1 MIPWDDGT
9 RIAGAPFGFAGW
21 TRCVMRVLAMAA
33 IIFGLMG
40 PMVLLRL
47 TGFKAAAQWVVRL
60 ACRAVLRVMSLPITC
75 SGSPMPYPGAVVAN
89 HCSWL
94 DIFSLNAVQ
103 RVLFVAKAEVQAW
116 PLIGLIAR
124 SVGTVFIERRASH
137 AVKHR
142 NVVLGYIAKGQRLL
156 FFPEG
161 TSTDGQ
167 RVLPFRSTLFAAF
180 LEPEVRE
187 SVWVQ
192 PVTLNYVAP
201 AGADPRFYGWWGDT
215 DFAPDLFRVL
225 AQPVQGRIE
234 VVFHPPIKAT
244 DVASRKDMARRCEQA
259 VRSGLL
265 DTL

>member
-9 RIAGAPFGFAGW
+9 RIAGAPYGLAGW
-21 TRCVMRVLAMAA
+21 TRCVLRVLAMAV

-47 TGFKAAAQWVVRL
+47 AGFSAAAQWIVRL
-60 ACRAVLRVMSLPITC
+60 ACREVLRVMSLPIIC
-75 SGSPMPYPGAVVAN
+75 FGSPMPFPGAVVAN

-103 RVLFVAKAEVQAW
+103 RVLFVAKAEVQVW

-142 NVVLGYIAKGQRLL
+142 NVVLDYIRKGQRLL

-187 SVWVQ
+187 TVWVQ

-201 AGADPRFYGWWGDT
+201 SGTDPRFYGWWGDT

-234 VVFHPPIKAT
+234 VVFHPPIKAS
-244 DVASRKDMARRCEQA
+244 DVADRKDMARRCEQA
-259 VRSGLL
+259 VRSGLKNAV
-265 DTL
+265 

>member
-21 TRCVMRVLAMAA
+21 IRCVLRVLAMAV

-47 TGFKAAAQWVVRL
+47 LGFTAAAQWIVRL
-60 ACRAVLRVMSLPITC
+60 ACRGILRVMCLPITC
-75 SGSPMPYPGAVVAN
+75 AGSPMVYPGAVVAN

-142 NVVLGYIAKGQRLL
+142 NVVLDYIVKGHRLL

-187 SVWVQ
+187 TVWVQ

-201 AGADPRFYGWWGDT
+201 HGADPRFYGWWGDT

-234 VVFHPPIKAT
+234 VVFHPPIKAS
-244 DVASRKDMARRCEQA
+244 DVVDRKDMARRCEQA

-265 DTL
+265 DAF

>member
-1 MIPWDDGT
+1 MIPWDDGK
-9 RIAGAPFGFAGW
+9 RIAGPPFGFAGW
-21 TRCVMRVLAMAA
+21 VRCVLRVIAMAV

-40 PMVLLRL
+40 PMVLLRVVGL
-47 TGFKAAAQWVVRL
+47 TSVAQWIVRL
-60 ACRAVLRVMSLPITC
+60 ACRCVLRVMSLPITC
-75 SGSPMPYPGAVVAN
+75 YGTPMTYPGGVVAN

-142 NVVLGYIAKGQRLL
+142 NVVLDYIVNDQRLL

-180 LEPEVRE
+180 MEPEVRE
-187 SVWVQ
+187 TVWVQ
-192 PVTLNYVAP
+192 PVTLNYIAP
-201 AGADPRFYGWWGDT
+201 IGADPRFYGWWGDM
-215 DFAPDLFRVL
+215 DFTPDLFRVL

-234 VVFHPPIKAT
+234 VVFHAPIKAS
-244 DVASRKDMARRCEQA
+244 DVADRKDMARRCEQA
-259 VRSGLL
+259 VRSGLVAG
-265 DTL
+265 